1 MKRAKSVGI
10 DAFALNIG
18 VDAHTDVQLQLA
30 YNSAANN
37 DMKVF
42 ISFDFNWWD
51 VEQAV
56 QVGQKVTQYA
66 SRPAQLLVDDKVFV
80 SSFGGDG
87 LNVTALREAVGRPIF
102 FAPNFHPSY
111 GTDLSQVDGLLNWMA
126 WPSNG
131 KNKAPTPGNS
141 ISVAGGDQIYINALS
156 GKAYIARKYPFRFQS
171 SNDPLSHSI
180 TAVSPWFFTHFG
192 PEVSY
197 SKNWNFPSDLL
208 WFDRWNEVLVLKP
221 RFIEILTWNDF
232 GECHYTGPLK
242 SPHTDNGASKWVN
255 DM

>member
-1 MKRAKSVGI
+1 
-10 DAFALNIG
+10 
-18 VDAHTDVQLQLA
+18 
-30 YNSAANN
+30 
-37 DMKVF
+37 
-42 ISFDFNWWD
+42 
-51 VEQAV
+51 
-56 QVGQKVTQYA
+56 
-66 SRPAQLLVDDKVFV
+66 
-80 SSFGGDG
+80 
-87 LNVTALREAVGRPIF
+87 VTALREAVGRPIF

-156 GKAYIARKYPFRFQS
+156 GKAYISRKYPFRFQS